1 MNFEQNGSCD
11 QKMLL
16 LKILQILY
24 NFIVSTLDI
33 NGKFNDYHI
42 EANAYTDKEQN
53 KGESYLKMESPFRTL
68 KLLFS
73 GICRNTGSDITVMAE
88 TNNVRRFYFQK
99 RSHTNTFTVELR
111 DLFVSSAIKC
121 TLTLDSFGENFSKQL
136 TLGTYDFI

>member
-1 MNFEQNGSCD
+1 
-11 QKMLL
+11 
-16 LKILQILY
+16 
-24 NFIVSTLDI
+24 
-33 NGKFNDYHI
+33 
-42 EANAYTDKEQN
+42 
-53 KGESYLKMESPFRTL
+53 MESPFRTL

-136 TLGTYDFI
+136 TLGMILYKMSIAFFGLYRLSIVLKLRISLKSHQKMLLLKYFIFNFKNFYSRNCMGYKKRKYHN